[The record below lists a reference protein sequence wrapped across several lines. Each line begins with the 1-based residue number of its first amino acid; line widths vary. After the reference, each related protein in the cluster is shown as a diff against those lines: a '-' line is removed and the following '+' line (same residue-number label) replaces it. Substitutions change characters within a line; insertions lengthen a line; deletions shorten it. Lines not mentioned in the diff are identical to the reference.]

1 MIRSVCDF
9 LDNSALK
16 FPNKIAFVEGQ
27 KSISYK
33 DFNKITSAV
42 ASRILEFLIKKRA
55 YFNYLAKRY

>member
-16 FPNKIAFVEGQ
+16 FLNKIAFVTKK

-42 ASRILEFLIKKRA
+42 ASKILE
-55 YFNYLAKRY
+55 